1 MREGKKFFWF
11 QRAGNEDVLL
21 METLVYSNLGC
32 SRVADSLLKHAT
44 I

>member
-1 MREGKKFFWF
+1 MREGKKLFWL

-21 METLVYSNLGC
+21 METLFYSNVGR